1 MNTDNQWINCVSC
14 FRNMSNIFFVYA
26 NTLVLIVIYKG
37 NCEGD
42 CE

>member
-1 MNTDNQWINCVSC
+1 MDL
-14 FRNMSNIFFVYA
+14 SNNFFVYA

-42 CE
+42 CEWNA